1 MNMLEAMM
9 ALHVYMNE
17 HVRNNVALHV
27 YMNEHVRN
35 NDGVTCLYE

>member
-1 MNMLEAMM
+1 MNMLETMM

-17 HVRNNVALHV
+17 HVRS
-27 YMNEHVRN
+27 